1 MYKLK
6 NMTSEKNIIKLEKEI
21 IVKMMN
27 IKSGKITPKDS
38 GIGKMINLMKSIDE
52 PLYDKIISDYKL
64 IISSLN

>member
-6 NMTSEKNIIKLEKEI
+6 NMTYEKNIIKLEKEI

>member
-1 MYKLK
+1 
-6 NMTSEKNIIKLEKEI
+6 MTSEKNIIKLEKEI